1 MTLTDY
7 AEPIARLIDEL
18 RRLPGIGQKTAQ
30 RLAYS
35 LMRRPREDAE
45 RLSRAILEVRDKIR
59 YCSRCNNFS
68 DQDPCNYCT
77 SPNRTHETICVVEE
91 PNDILAIEKTREYR
105 GLYHVLH
112 GVLSPINGIGPEDL
126 KLKNLFE
133 RLRDGNVKEII
144 LAMIP
149 NVDGEA
155 TAIYL
160 AKLLKP
166 IGVRVTRIAL
176 GLPVG
181 SDLEFVD
188 EVTMSKALEHRHEL

>member
-1 MTLTDY
+1 MSDY
-7 AEPIARLIDEL
+7 AEPIEKLIDEF
-18 RRLPGIGQKTAQ
+18 RKLPGSGAKGAQ

-35 LMRRPREDAE
+35 ILSRPKEEAE
-45 RLSRAILEVRDKIR
+45 RLSRAILDVKDKIR

-68 DQDPCNYCT
+68 DRDPCHYC
-77 SPNRTHETICVVEE
+77 SNGARSSETICVVEE
-91 PNDILAIEKTREYR
+91 PNDILAIEKTREYH
-105 GLYHVLH
+105 GQYHVLH

-126 KLKNLFE
+126 KLKNLLE
-133 RLRDGNVKEII
+133 RLREGNVREII
-144 LAMIP
+144 LATNP
-149 NVDGEA
+149 NVEGEA

-166 IGVRVTRIAL
+166 IGVKVSRIAL

-181 SDLEFVD
+181 SDLEFAD

>member
-1 MTLTDY
+1 MSDY
-7 AEPIARLIDEL
+7 AEPIERLIDEF
-18 RRLPGIGQKTAQ
+18 RKLPGIGAKSAQ

-35 LMRRPREDAE
+35 ILRRPKEDAE
-45 RLSRAILEVRDKIR
+45 RLSRAILDVREKIG

-68 DQDPCNYCT
+68 DRDPCHYC
-77 SPNRTHETICVVEE
+77 SNAARSGETICVVEE
-91 PNDILAIEKTREYR
+91 PNDILAVEKTREYN
-105 GLYHVLH
+105 GQYHVLH

-126 KLKNLFE
+126 KLKNLLE
-133 RLRDGNVKEII
+133 RLREGNVREII
-144 LAMIP
+144 LATNP
-149 NVDGEA
+149 NVEGEA

-166 IGVRVTRIAL
+166 IGVKVSRIAL

-181 SDLEFVD
+181 SDLEFAD

>member
-1 MTLTDY
+1 MNDY

-18 RRLPGIGQKTAQ
+18 RKLPGIGQKTAQ

-35 LMRRPREDAE
+35 LLRRSREDAE
-45 RLSRAILEVRDKIR
+45 RLSRAILDVKEKIR

-77 SPNRTHETICVVEE
+77 SPNRTQEMICVVEE
-91 PNDILAIEKTREYR
+91 PNDILSIEKTREYH
-105 GLYHVLH
+105 GQYHVLH

-126 KLKNLFE
+126 KLKNLIE
-133 RLRDGNVKEII
+133 RLREGSVREII
-144 LAMIP
+144 LATNP
-149 NVDGEA
+149 NIEGEA

-181 SDLEFVD
+181 SDLEFAD
-188 EVTMSKALEHRHEL
+188 EVTMSKALEYRHEI